1 MNQLI
6 KKYRMVLS
14 AIYCLILP
22 YSFVSYGAEAESVI
36 RVGFPVQSGLT
47 MKDENGNYAGYTYD
61 YLKEIG
67 QYTGWTYEFVEPQ
80 GSMDEQL
87 IQMMDMLE
95 RGELDLV
102 GAMNNNKQTSSV
114 FDFPSENYG
123 NAYSVIAVRDDDDR
137 IDEYNLSDF
146 KGLRIALLKQADY
159 HNDKFYQYAK
169 LNGIQ
174 YEIVWCERDG
184 EQEERVYSGKAD
196 ALLSV
201 DVSLSQGFRP
211 VAKFSPTPFYFA
223 TTKGN
228 TKIINELNRAIS
240 YISENNPTLQM
251 NLYNKYFSRSGS
263 QMHLNSKERE
273 YIQEHPVLKVLVHD
287 GFGPIQ
293 YYDGKGQ
300 VQGVARD
307 LLSSIAQKAG
317 WTLEYVYADD
327 YSEFEQALNE
337 GRADVILSILYDYDA
352 VQRRNVLLSNPYLE
366 TESVLVARDGF
377 DMTNLKGGVQAVYM
391 GMRKSDD
398 DRTDVRFYDSLE
410 ESLNAVERGE
420 CDYTYSNSYT
430 ASYYLSRNQYE
441 HVAIYPQA
449 GSDSVKYSIGILRK
463 DDKQILAILN
473 KGIRSIE
480 TGELEKYIYNNAQQ
494 KQEVTLRTFIRDNS
508 VPFILFTLLAASGL
522 LALIYA
528 HYRSQMRMKR
538 QIELEN
544 TRYRYLSDIL
554 KEVTFTYDYGSDVLT
569 LSREGVE
576 IFGTDKSI
584 GQYSRYQGSRGQ
596 EEGLPSLYYLLEQRQ
611 DVDTEILMVLPNGDT
626 KWHRA
631 VIKVI
636 FDGNQADS
644 AIGRLQNIHG
654 DKLERERLEQ
664 RSKRDALTGIYNI
677 AAAKMEIT
685 RMINLHTGALA
696 LAVIDLD
703 GFKEINDR
711 YGHYTG
717 DQVLIHTA
725 KALRE
730 SFCGEAVTARMGG
743 DEFIVCVPYTGEN
756 HLAKCCNALFDS
768 LQAKCRASGY
778 PAATVS
784 IGISISRR
792 EDDYTTL
799 YQRADTLLYEVK
811 NSGKNNFRIEDEA
824 GRASRPD
831 TEQEHHTVQ

>member
-1 MNQLI
+1 M
-6 KKYRMVLS
+6 
-14 AIYCLILP
+14 
-22 YSFVSYGAEAESVI
+22 
-36 RVGFPVQSGLT
+36 
-47 MKDENGNYAGYTYD
+47 
-61 YLKEIG
+61 
-67 QYTGWTYEFVEPQ
+67 
-80 GSMDEQL
+80 
-87 IQMMDMLE
+87 
-95 RGELDLV
+95 
-102 GAMNNNKQTSSV
+102 
-114 FDFPSENYG
+114 
-123 NAYSVIAVRDDDDR
+123 
-137 IDEYNLSDF
+137 
-146 KGLRIALLKQADY
+146 
-159 HNDKFYQYAK
+159 
-169 LNGIQ
+169 
-174 YEIVWCERDG
+174 
-184 EQEERVYSGKAD
+184 
-196 ALLSV
+196 
-201 DVSLSQGFRP
+201 
-211 VAKFSPTPFYFA
+211 
-223 TTKGN
+223 
-228 TKIINELNRAIS
+228 
-240 YISENNPTLQM
+240 
-251 NLYNKYFSRSGS
+251 
-263 QMHLNSKERE
+263 
-273 YIQEHPVLKVLVHD
+273 
-287 GFGPIQ
+287 
-293 YYDGKGQ
+293 
-300 VQGVARD
+300 
-307 LLSSIAQKAG
+307 
-317 WTLEYVYADD
+317 
-327 YSEFEQALNE
+327 
-337 GRADVILSILYDYDA
+337 
-352 VQRRNVLLSNPYLE
+352 
-366 TESVLVARDGF
+366 
-377 DMTNLKGGVQAVYM
+377 
-391 GMRKSDD
+391 
-398 DRTDVRFYDSLE
+398 
-410 ESLNAVERGE
+410 
-420 CDYTYSNSYT
+420 
-430 ASYYLSRNQYE
+430 
-441 HVAIYPQA
+441 
-449 GSDSVKYSIGILRK
+449 
-463 DDKQILAILN
+463 
-473 KGIRSIE
+473 
-480 TGELEKYIYNNAQQ
+480 
-494 KQEVTLRTFIRDNS
+494 
-508 VPFILFTLLAASGL
+508 
-522 LALIYA
+522 
-528 HYRSQMRMKR
+528 
-538 QIELEN
+538 
-544 TRYRYLSDIL
+544 
-554 KEVTFTYDYGSDVLT
+554 LT

-584 GQYSRYQGSRGQ
+584 GQYSRYQGSSGQ

-756 HLAKCCNALFDS
+756 HMAKCCNALFDS